1 MKLKKFFNILVL
13 IILIILINLIFSPQ
27 VLAETAIENA
37 SGSVR
42 NGSDNNA
49 NYGSNSDNSNNAENI
64 NETIKEQQETFGINS
79 FIENANEYTGE
90 FFEDIDISDI
100 LDSAISGQVDNNTLY
115 QKILSLFG
123 TELKEG
129 IKTLISILVIIII
142 HSILKSISENLE
154 NDTIST
160 IIYYVQYIAIV
171 TIIMSNFSDIVKMVR
186 DTANNL
192 VGFMNCLVP
201 ILLSLMIYTGSITTG
216 SVIEPIILFMIN
228 FIGNMIE
235 TIFIPFTLIIAVMCI
250 ISKISDK
257 VQVEKLSKFMK
268 SSMIW
273 VLGIILT
280 IFVGVLSI
288 EGTLSSSVDGITA
301 KTAKAV
307 VSSAVPVVG
316 KILGDAVDT
325 VLGCGIVLKN
335 AVGVVGVIIIIGICI
350 MPIIK
355 LGILTICYKLVSSVC
370 EPIADG
376 KIVNL
381 LEQIGD
387 IFKILL
393 AILASISFMVIIGTT
408 LVIKI
413 SNSGM
418 MYR

>member
-1 MKLKKFFNILVL
+1 MIIKKIFKIIILTL
-13 IILIILINLIFSPQ
+13 IIILTINTYSK
-27 VLAETAIENA
+27 
-37 SGSVR
+37 
-42 NGSDNNA
+42 A
-49 NYGSNSDNSNNAENI
+49 NQNEEDVE
-64 NETIKEQQETFGINS
+64 ETIKEQQETFGINS
-79 FIENANEYTGE
+79 FIENAKEYTGE
-90 FFEDIDISDI
+90 FFEDIDISSI
-100 LDSAISGQVDNNTLY
+100 LDSAISGDVDNSTIY
-115 QKILSLFG
+115 QKILNLFG
-123 TELKEG
+123 DELKTE
-129 IKTLISILVIIII
+129 IKTLLSILVIIII
-142 HSILKSISENLE
+142 HSILKSVSENLE

-171 TIIMSNFSDIVKMVR
+171 TIIMSNFTDIVQMVR

-201 ILLSLMIYTGSITTG
+201 ILLSLMIYTGSITT
-216 SVIEPIILFMIN
+216 SSILEPIILFMIN
-228 FIGNMIE
+228 FIGNLIE
-235 TIFIPFTLIIAVMCI
+235 TIFIPLTLIIAVICI
-250 ISKISDK
+250 VSKISDK
-257 VQVEKLSKFMK
+257 VQIEKLAKFMK
-268 SSMIW
+268 SSMVW

-307 VSSAVPVVG
+307 VSSAVPIVG

-335 AVGVVGVIIIIGICI
+335 AVGFVGVIVIIGICI

-355 LGILTICYKLVSSVC
+355 LGILTICYKLASSVC

-376 KIVNL
+376 KIVSL

-393 AILASISFMVIIGTT
+393 AILSAISFMVIIGTT

-413 SNSGM
+413 SNSGT

>member
-1 MKLKKFFNILVL
+1 MFFQKKNILKRYKLKMFKKLKIFIIFYL
-13 IILIILINLIFSPQ
+13 IIFLFLPNTSIGESNTSAEEDT
-27 VLAETAIENA
+27 AETIEEQK
-37 SGSVR
+37 
-42 NGSDNNA
+42 
-49 NYGSNSDNSNNAENI
+49 EN
-64 NETIKEQQETFGINS
+64 FGINS
-79 FIENANEYTGE
+79 FIENSNKYTGE
-90 FFEDIDISDI
+90 FFEDIDISEI
-100 LDSAISGQVDNNTLY
+100 LNSAISGNIDNQSLY
-115 QKILSLFG
+115 QRILNLFG
-123 TELKEG
+123 TELQTG
-129 IKTLISILVIIII
+129 IKTLLSILVIIII
-142 HSILKSISENLE
+142 HSILKAVSENLE

-171 TIIMSNFSDIVKMVR
+171 TIILSNFSDIVQMVKN
-186 DTANNL
+186 TANNL

-228 FIGNMIE
+228 FIGNLIE
-235 TIFIPFTLIIAVMCI
+235 TVFIPVTLIIAAICI
-250 ISKISDK
+250 VSKISDK
-257 VQVEKLSKFMK
+257 VQIEKLSKFMK
-268 SSMIW
+268 SSLTW

-307 VSSAVPVVG
+307 VSSAVPIVG

-325 VLGCGIVLKN
+325 VLGCGIILKN
-335 AVGVVGVIIIIGICI
+335 AVGFVGVIIVIGICI

-376 KIVNL
+376 KIISL
-381 LEQIGD
+381 LDQIGD

-393 AILASISFMVIIGTT
+393 AILSAISFMVIIGTT

>member
-1 MKLKKFFNILVL
+1 MFFQKKNILKRYKLKMFKKLKIFIIFYL
-13 IILIILINLIFSPQ
+13 IIFLFLPNTSIGRSNTTAEDT
-27 VLAETAIENA
+27 AETIE
-37 SGSVR
+37 
-42 NGSDNNA
+42 
-49 NYGSNSDNSNNAENI
+49 
-64 NETIKEQQETFGINS
+64 EQKETFGINS
-79 FIENANEYTGE
+79 FIENSNEYAGE
-90 FFEDIDISDI
+90 FFEDIDISEI
-100 LDSAISGQVDNNTLY
+100 LNSAISGNVDNQSLY
-115 QKILSLFG
+115 QRILNLFG
-123 TELKEG
+123 TELQTG
-129 IKTLISILVIIII
+129 IKTLLSILVIIII
-142 HSILKSISENLE
+142 HSILKSVSENLE
-154 NDTIST
+154 NDTISS

-171 TIIMSNFSDIVKMVR
+171 TIVLANFSDIVQMVKN
-186 DTANNL
+186 TANNL

-228 FIGNMIE
+228 FIGNLIE
-235 TIFIPFTLIIAVMCI
+235 TVFIPVTLIIAAICI
-250 ISKISDK
+250 VSKISDK
-257 VQVEKLSKFMK
+257 VQIEKLSKFMK
-268 SSMIW
+268 SSLTW

-307 VSSAVPVVG
+307 VSSAVPIVG

-325 VLGCGIVLKN
+325 VLGCGIILKN
-335 AVGVVGVIIIIGICI
+335 AVGFVGVIIVIGICI

-376 KIVNL
+376 KLISL
-381 LEQIGD
+381 LDQIGD

-393 AILASISFMVIIGTT
+393 AILSAISFMVIIGTT